1 MPPAH
6 PFDFDAVDGDKLHEE
21 CGVFGVIG
29 VSDAANFV
37 ALGLHALQHRGQ
49 EAGGIV
55 FKCVLYA
62 VISPL
67 SVNSVPVEPI
77 AWM

>member
-1 MPPAH
+1 MQPFYAH
-6 PFDFDAVDGDKLHEE
+6 PFDDDKLKEE

-29 VSDAANFV
+29 VSDASNFV

-55 FKCVLYA
+55 SYDPADRLQLGT
-62 VISPL
+62 PL
-67 SVNSVPVEPI
+67 WLCPR
-77 AWM
+77 